1 MPEYHVTWEIE
12 LNADSP
18 RDAAAKAL
26 AIQRDDPDSIA
37 TVFDVTDKTGITE
50 QIDLA
55 EIVEEESKT
64 ACKRDIDDVQTINL
78 TQSDWTEIYYAVE
91 LKRLSVAE
99 DNRQNGRHADGVDLA
114 AWRRQME
121 HIKEALGPDGE
132 RIHEAITTLIQSADR
147 VASRWGETDL
157 QFAVQDLDRALAP
170 FGFGT
175 RCSGK
180 ENTMPK
186 TPLPKSVID
195 ARAGLI
201 PASDYEP
208 ESMKHSFVGVDS
220 QRNPCIYVGRLEP
233 DGGFNGNYLSLEELE
248 TLVEQLNR
256 RKGWSD
262 ARERAST

>member
-18 RDAAAKAL
+18 REAAVKAL
-26 AIQRDDPDSIA
+26 AIQRDSDSIA
-37 TVFDVTDKTGITE
+37 TVFDVTDKVGTTE

-55 EIVEEESKT
+55 EVEEEESDIT
-64 ACKRDIDDVQTINL
+64 CTRDIDGAETINL
-78 TQSDWTEIYYAVE
+78 TQSDWVEICYAVE
-91 LKRLSVAE
+91 LKLMHVTA
-99 DNRQNGRHADGVDLA
+99 DNLENGRHADGVDLA

-121 HIKEALGPDGE
+121 HIAIALGPDGE
-132 RIHEAITTLIQSADR
+132 RIHDALTNLVESADR
-147 VASRWGETDL
+147 VASRWEETDL
-157 QFAVQDLDRALAP
+157 QFAVQDLDRALVP

-175 RCSGK
+175 RCSEK

-208 ESMKHSFVGVDS
+208 KSIKHAFVGVDS
-220 QRNPCIYVGRLEP
+220 QGDPCIYIGRLEP
-233 DGGFNGNYLSLEELE
+233 DGDFNGNYLSLEELE
-248 TLVEQLNR
+248 TLVEQLNQ

-262 ARERAST
+262 A